1 MVSKLLSHL
10 KNQLRIGLIVSGV
23 IILSSG
29 STTSAE
35 ISYPSSQ
42 QPGQAIARIQGVDG
56 NLQNDLLSL
65 VFDFRGGRLKP
76 NSLTAKVSNSKII
89 CKNSEFF
96 TVTIDNKNTIR
107 CSELKIQKAP
117 VVVNLTADPDSINLA
132 RRFPGKQI
140 KATLLSND
148 NKLQLDWSLILR
160 DGSNYIRQVI
170 TLKALENNIRIK
182 RIVLI
187 DLPNE
192 QGCVTGTVSGSPAV
206 AGNMFFAYEHPN
218 SKSEITKAD
227 GQDNHKKRIICQ
239 LDRDT
244 LLSPKQPLS
253 QSSVMGV
260 VPDGQL
266 RRGFSYYVERERVS
280 PYRPF
285 LHYNSWYDISWTK
298 RKINESEC
306 LDVIDHF
313 GRELIRKRSVI
324 MDSFVFDDGWDDN
337 ATLWQFHKSNFPN
350 GFTQLTK
357 AARKYNSQ
365 VGVWLSPFGGYG
377 PPKTARLEYGKK
389 QGFETNKKGFS
400 LAGPKYYACYRQC
413 CLDMVEKYGVNFF
426 KFDGL
431 NAELIA
437 ETEAIFRL
445 NSELREKSPNLYVSI
460 TTGTWASPFWLW
472 HGDNI
477 WHGGKHD
484 MGFFGKGSKRE
495 QWITFRDMETYHCIV
510 KNGPLYP
517 LNSLMLCGINNGQRG
532 YGAPLPPFGEDFI
545 HEVRSFFG
553 TGTNLQELYMTP
565 GRMTPAG
572 WDVLAEGAKW
582 SRANSDVLVDTHW
595 IGGDPK
601 KSEVYGWAA
610 WRPHK
615 GILTL
620 RNPNDKPGNI
630 VLDIGKAFELPEGAA
645 RKYKLQ
651 SPWQD
656 DKNQPAITLE
666 AGREHTFRLQP
677 FDVMVLEA
685 TPNW

>member
-10 KNQLRIGLIVSGV
+10 KNQIRIGLIVSGV

-29 STTSAE
+29 SIASAA
-35 ISYPSSQ
+35 IAYPGSQ
-42 QPGQAIARIQGVDG
+42 QPGQADARIQGAG
-56 NLQNDLLSL
+56 GTLQNDLLSM
-65 VFDFRGGRLKP
+65 VFNFGDGRLKP
-76 NSLTAKVSNSKII
+76 NSLTDKVSNSKIN
-89 CKNSEFF
+89 CKNHEFF
-96 TVTIDNKNTIR
+96 TVTIGDKNTIR

-117 VVVNLTADPDSINLA
+117 AVVNLTADPDSINLA
-132 RRFPGKQI
+132 RRFPGKEI
-140 KATLLSND
+140 NATLVSMD

-170 TLKALENNIRIK
+170 TLKALEDNIRIK
-182 RIVLI
+182 KIVLI

-192 QGCVTGTVSGSPAV
+192 QGSVTGTVAGSPAI

-218 SKSEITKAD
+218 SKSEIIKAD

-260 VPDGQL
+260 VPNGQL

-285 LHYNSWYDISWTK
+285 LHYNSWYDIAWND
-298 RKINESEC
+298 REMNESEC
-306 LDVIDHF
+306 LDVIEHF
-313 GRELIRKRSVI
+313 GKELITKRGVK
-324 MDSFVFDDGWDDN
+324 MDSFVFDDGWDN
-337 ATLWQFHKSNFPN
+337 QATLWQFNKSNFPN
-350 GFTQLTK
+350 GFTSMTK
-357 AARKYNSQ
+357 LARRYNSE
-365 VGVWLSPFGGYG
+365 VGTWLSPFGGYSHA
-377 PPKTARLEYGKK
+377 KKQRLLYGKQ
-389 QGFETNKKGFS
+389 QGFETDRKGFS
-400 LAGPKYYACYRQC
+400 LAGRKYYACFRQC
-413 CLDMVEKYGVNFF
+413 CVDMIEKYDVNFL
-426 KFDGL
+426 KFDGTD
-431 NAELIA
+431 AELIT

-445 NSELREKSPNLYVSI
+445 NSELRDIRPDIFISI
-460 TTGTWASPFWLW
+460 TTGTWASPFWLL

-477 WHGGKHD
+477 WRGGGD
-484 MGFFGKGSKRE
+484 MGFFGKGSRRE
-495 QWITFRDMETYHCIV
+495 QWITYRDMITYSEVV
-510 KNGPLYP
+510 KGGPLYP

-532 YGAPLPPFGEDFI
+532 TGRNLPPFGEDFI

-601 KSEVYGWAA
+601 KAEVYGWAA
-610 WRPHK
+610 WSPRK

-630 VLDIGKAFELPEGAA
+630 VLDIGKAFELPKGAA

-666 AGREHTFRLQP
+666 AGRVHTFRLQP